1 MSVLGTQALTL
12 SDYKKRINP
21 DGSVAFIIEALE
33 SVNPITQDAVWKEGN
48 LPTGNVTTIRTSLPT
63 PSIRKI
69 NRGIKR
75 SKSTTKQVQDTCII
89 LEDRSSVDIELLA
102 LQKDK
107 EGFRRSE
114 DAAFIQGFGDVVASN
129 MFYGD
134 TDENPDTFNGLSV
147 RYNTLTDGGNG
158 TPGHQVISAGTAG
171 TDTNT
176 SIYIVGWGTQATC
189 GIYPK
194 NSVMGLQ
201 HRDLGEKTVQDADG
215 HEYQALQSLFTW
227 KAGLAVQNIRA
238 NAMVRNID
246 TTKLTTAANQ
256 KAVIEAIVKAKNRI
270 QGLDRGDKRMAMYVS
285 PTIYDMIELWLT
297 DKNNVHV
304 TRQELMGQMPQLFFT
319 GIPVKKCDAI
329 TDTEPAV
336 V

>member
-134 TDENPDTFNGLSV
+134 TDDNPDTFNGLSM

-201 HRDLGEKTVQDADG
+201 HRDLGENTVQDADG
-215 HEYQALQSLFTW
+215 REYQALQSLFTW

-270 QGLDRGDKRMAMYVS
+270 QGLDRGDKRVAMYVS

-304 TRQELMGQMPQLFFT
+304 TRQELMGKMPQLFFT
-319 GIPVKKCDAI
+319 GIPVKKCEAI
-329 TDTEPAV
+329 SDTEPAV

>member
-21 DGSVAFIIEALE
+21 DGTTAFIIEALE
-33 SVNPITQDAVWKEGN
+33 KVNPITQDARWKEGN

-114 DAAFIQGFGDVVASN
+114 DAAFVQGFADVVAAN
-129 MFYGD
+129 MFYGS
-134 TDENPDTFNGLSV
+134 TDDNPDTFNGLSV
-147 RYNTLTDGGNG
+147 RYNTLIDRGNG
-158 TPGHQVISAGTAG
+158 TAGHQVISAGTAG
-171 TDTNT
+171 TNTNT

-194 NSVMGLQ
+194 NSAMGLQ
-201 HRDLGEKTVQDADG
+201 HRDLGEQTVTDSEG
-215 HEYQALQSLFTW
+215 REYQALQSLFTW

-238 NAMVRNID
+238 NALVRNID
-246 TTKLTTAANQ
+246 VTKLKTAANKQ
-256 KAVIEAIVKAKNRI
+256 AIIEAIVQAKNRI
-270 QGLDRGDKRMAMYVS
+270 QGLDRGDKQMAMYVS
-285 PTIYDMIELWLT
+285 PSIYDMLELWLM
-297 DKNNVHV
+297 DKNNVHI
-304 TRQELMGQMPQLFFT
+304 TRQEMMGQMPQLFFT
-319 GIPVKKCDAI
+319 GLPVKKCEAISEQEPAI
-329 TDTEPAV
+329 T
-336 V
+336 

>member
-114 DAAFIQGFGDVVASN
+114 DAAFIQGFADVVASN

-134 TDENPDTFNGLSV
+134 TDDNADTFNGISV

-171 TDTNT
+171 SNTNT

-215 HEYQALQSLFTW
+215 REYQALQSLFTW

-270 QGLDRGDKRMAMYVS
+270 QGLDRGDKQVAMYVS
-285 PTIYDMIELWLT
+285 PSVYDMIELWLT

>member
-1 MSVLGTQALTL
+1 MGVLGTQALTL

-114 DAAFIQGFGDVVASN
+114 DAAFIQGFADVVASN

-134 TDENPDTFNGLSV
+134 TDDNADTFNGLSV

-171 TDTNT
+171 SNTNT

-270 QGLDRGDKRMAMYVS
+270 QGLDRGDKQVAMYVS
-285 PTIYDMIELWLT
+285 PSVYDMIELWLT

-329 TDTEPAV
+329 TDKEPAV

>member
-1 MSVLGTQALTL
+1 MATLGTQALTM

-21 DGSVAFIIEALE
+21 DGSIAFIIEALE
-33 SVNPITQDAVWKEGN
+33 NSNPILQDAKWKEGN

-89 LEDRSSVDIELLA
+89 LEDRSNVDIELLA

-114 DAAFIQGFGDVVASN
+114 DAAFIQGFSDVAAHN
-129 MFYGD
+129 LFYGN
-134 TDENPDTFNGLSV
+134 TDDNADTFNGLSV

-158 TPGHQVISAGTAG
+158 TAGHQVISAGTAG
-171 TDTNT
+171 TNTNT

-189 GIYPK
+189 GIFPK
-194 NSVMGLQ
+194 NSTMGLN
-201 HRDLGEKTVQDADG
+201 HRDLGEQVVTDNDG
-215 HEYQALQSLFTW
+215 REYQALQSLFTW
-227 KAGLAVQNIRA
+227 KLGLAVQNIRA
-238 NAMVRNID
+238 NAVVRNID

-256 KAVIEAIVKAKNRI
+256 KGIIEAIVRAKNRI
-270 QGLDRGDKRMAMYVS
+270 QGLDRGDKQVAMYVS
-285 PTIYDMIELWLT
+285 ESIYNMLEIWLS
-297 DKNNVHV
+297 DKNNVYV
-304 TRQELMGQMPQLFFT
+304 TRQELMGKMPQLYFS
-319 GIPVKKCDAI
+319 GLPVKKCEAI
-329 TDTEPAV
+329 SDTEPAV